1 MGNYLNPGNTA
12 LEISV
17 NDDIYIDKSG
27 IISFVNQRI
36 GKRKRFLCVSRP
48 RRFGKSMT
56 AEMLVAYYDKNCNSQ
71 KLFQDLEIAKDSSY
85 EIHLNHYNVIF
96 LNIQQFLQDLFKDCI
111 YVKIAYMTGILPV
124 KKYGTHSVFIP
135 NQEVSNEFIRA
146 LKNGSRPE
154 LVKAIQKSDE
164 IEKYMKES

>member
-1 MGNYLNPGNTA
+1 
-12 LEISV
+12 
-17 NDDIYIDKSG
+17 
-27 IISFVNQRI
+27 
-36 GKRKRFLCVSRP
+36 
-48 RRFGKSMT
+48 
-56 AEMLVAYYDKNCNSQ
+56 
-71 KLFQDLEIAKDSSY
+71 
-85 EIHLNHYNVIF
+85 
-96 LNIQQFLQDLFKDCI
+96 
-111 YVKIAYMTGILPV
+111 MTGILPV